1 MDDLTVQF
9 VKLMAQL
16 NADITNY
23 VVLGAITPEQYKEF
37 TGKDYVQPATQ
48 QPQA

>member
-1 MDDLTVQF
+1 MVEF
-9 VKLMAQL
+9 VKLMAKL

-23 VVLGAITPEQYKEF
+23 VVFGTITPEQYKEF

>member
-1 MDDLTVQF
+1 MDDLMIQF

-37 TGKDYVQPATQ
+37 TGKDYVQPVT

>member
-1 MDDLTVQF
+1 MDDLMIQF

-37 TGKDYVQPATQ
+37 TGKDYVQPSS